1 MPAGFKELQGAV
13 DAGRLHELD
22 AKSAVKQALWGLA
35 GELGLVK
42 AEALAKMQGKHRDRG
57 SVGLRRRR
65 SRTGPAATGRPARAG
80 RRSTAQRTRTCA
92 HTRTRTRKSTPD
104 GHEQGAMCIMRLRVG
119 DRHGRGGGTSPAEA
133 GGKGGWRQAV
143 RDRRHADRGQ
153 LAVEFAGMV
162 PTILVTMAVLWQCAL
177 TGYAFVLSGNVAD
190 KAVRA
195 ARPPTPG
202 GRAGTRPASGAAGR
216 TCRAAGRPASTA
228 GPTAT
233 W

>member
-1 MPAGFKELQGAV
+1 
-13 DAGRLHELD
+13 
-22 AKSAVKQALWGLA
+22 
-35 GELGLVK
+35 
-42 AEALAKMQGKHRDRG
+42 
-57 SVGLRRRR
+57 
-65 SRTGPAATGRPARAG
+65 
-80 RRSTAQRTRTCA
+80 
-92 HTRTRTRKSTPD
+92 
-104 GHEQGAMCIMRLRVG
+104 MRLRVG

-195 ARPPTPG
+195 GATADTWRESRDQACERGGREDLPG
-202 GRAGTRPASGAAGR
+202 GWTARID
-216 TCRAAGRPASTA
+216 CRADGDMVTA
-228 GPTAT
+228 DVEVRVPVLFPGGVDFDLGIDSRSSAVKES
-233 W
+233 